1 MYGWKVQ
8 EGRMSLLH
16 VGYMAITNSL
26 GAVVYATR
34 VTMLSSRKDRQLLI
48 IQIPERLFP
57 FKFDIFGSSHQIFHV
72 LVVIAAWLHLN
83 GLLHASRVAN
93 NTAYA
98 C

>member
-8 EGRMSLLH
+8 ESRMSL
-16 VGYMAITNSL
+16 VRMGCMAVTNLL
-26 GAVVYATR
+26 GATIYATR
-34 VTMLSSRKDRQLLI
+34 VTMLSAPKDRQLLI